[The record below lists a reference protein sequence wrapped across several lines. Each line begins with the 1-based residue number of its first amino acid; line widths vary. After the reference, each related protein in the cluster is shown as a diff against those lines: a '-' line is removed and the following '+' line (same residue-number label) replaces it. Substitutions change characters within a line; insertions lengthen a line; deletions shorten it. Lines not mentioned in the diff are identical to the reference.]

1 MDKGHCKMAY
11 DDTEDPEALLKY
23 YDFGPDTSDT
33 EAPSETKNGELQLL
47 SGTRLGN
54 RHFLKSYKRQHHRST
69 AEEQQQ
75 QRVDDQGAD
84 DQGASGPDPSL
95 VVSRQQVHPE
105 SLAKN
110 RKERRHPHLAITDG
124 QAEQQKNMTLGGI
137 HEAALKHAYQS
148 SVGVKQNAINTF
160 RFRTQNPI

>member
-33 EAPSETKNGELQLL
+33 EAASETKNGELQLQ

-54 RHFLKSYKRQHHRST
+54 RHFLKSYKRQHLRST
-69 AEEQQQ
+69 AEEQQ
-75 QRVDDQGAD
+75 RVDNQDAD
-84 DQGASGPDPSL
+84 TQGASGSDSSL
-95 VVSRQQVHPE
+95 VVSRQQEHPE

-124 QAEQQKNMTLGGI
+124 QVEQQKNMTLGGI

>member
-1 MDKGHCKMAY
+1 MAY

-23 YDFGPDTSDT
+23 YDFGTDTSDT
-33 EAPSETKNGELQLL
+33 EAASETKNGELQLQSGIRL
-47 SGTRLGN
+47 SN

-69 AEEQQQ
+69 AEEQPQ
-75 QRVDDQGAD
+75 VDDKEAG
-84 DQGASGPDPSL
+84 DQEEASDSDLSL
-95 VVSRQQVHPE
+95 VVSTQQDQPE

-110 RKERRHPHLAITDG
+110 RKERRHPHLTITDG
-124 QAEQQKNMTLGGI
+124 QVEQQKSMTLGGI

-148 SVGVKQNAINTF
+148 NIGVKQNSINTF